1 MGSNASQLNTDPVI
15 ENSMLEIFS
24 IGAGHAATALSS
36 LMDQTVMISV
46 PQLRIVKS
54 HEMPQA
60 LGSVDQAYITTLF
73 HFRDNYGCLLFIV
86 SQEEGRNIV
95 ESWMKSKIPA
105 DFDSFQRTIVP
116 GVVESGN
123 IIAGAFVNA
132 LGEITPTQMI
142 LEPPDS
148 AVDFLGGVLDNIA
161 ATLDISFTDIF
172 LFDVILRVGGHN
184 LSAYFA
190 LIPSPRLLDMLVS
203 TGRKL
208 LTS

>member
-24 IGAGHAATALSS
+24 IGAGHTATALSS

-60 LGSVDQAYITTLF
+60 LGTVDQAYITTLF
-73 HFRDNYGCLLFIV
+73 HLRDNYGCLLFIV

-95 ESWMKSKIPA
+95 ESWLKSKIPA
-105 DFDSFQRTIVP
+105 SFDSFQRTIVP

-132 LGEITPTQMI
+132 LGEITPTQII

-161 ATLDISFTDIF
+161 ATLDINFTDIF
-172 LFDVILRVGGHN
+172 LFDVNLRIGGHN

-190 LIPSPRLLDMLVS
+190 LIPSPGLLDMLVS
-203 TGRKL
+203 AGKKL